1 MVPNHTKLHVFGINL
16 PMSRVGEESGI
27 DGIGAGGDFLSEIT
41 DETDSGIRSVESRRA
56 DLGIVLERRGE
67 ESVGSLVVFG
77 LVERGVRMPLMDIH
91 RHEIVVP

>member
-67 ESVGSLVVFG
+67 ESVGSLVDVAT
-77 LVERGVRMPLMDIH
+77 
-91 RHEIVVP
+91 